1 MGCIFLD
8 QQTQKVVIRGT
19 ESQPF
24 AVMSGVP
31 QGSVL
36 GPIFFLIFIN
46 NLPIGFLSHV
56 SLFTDDS
63 KLFTKIVGNSN
74 KDNDSHNGI
83 EALQRDLNCVR
94 DWAFRWNIKFNVD
107 KCKIMHLGYKL
118 QAHIYNGRY

>member
-1 MGCIFLD
+1 
-8 QQTQKVVIRGT
+8 
-19 ESQPF
+19 
-24 AVMSGVP
+24 MSGVH
-31 QGSVL
+31 QGLIL